1 MLFLSPA
8 VLTSESDQTLYTAQ
22 VANKIGAIAGAFQWG
37 PVDAPYQVTNGEKE
51 FVTQF
56 GIPDN
61 ATYKYVM
68 PLLDFFSYSNVA
80 WVVRQVGVAA
90 TNAFPV
96 GQTAQLIKND
106 DDFATKSITG
116 SDFVAK
122 FPGSA
127 GNGLEIVIIDGAH
140 FAGHE
145 LFGHFTY
152 APGAGEYNI
161 AVVDSTGYWS
171 GTAAKAQKENLYVN
185 GTVAALAVPVAVA
198 PTTSA
203 TGGTLAAGTYF
214 YKVTATGASGETIG
228 SNEVSVTTTGSTSTT
243 TLTWSAVPGAA
254 GYKIYR
260 GTATGAESAYFSVA
274 GNVLTFTDTG
284 AAGSV
289 GTVPTTNTAVGALTV
304 YGVPVTVALGDTA
317 AAVAAKIAS
326 TVGFQNLFASV
337 DVSGTVVTYV
347 EKNVGYAPTTVAP
360 TTQNGISFVTTT
372 VDPGSL
378 GGVLETYNL
387 MTAGVN
393 DKFDD
398 GTVQYY
404 ADAINQQS
412 KYVRVADK
420 TMPLTYRTTTLAGG
434 VDDQT
439 VNVTEGFQ
447 QFTNSEAFAV
457 QFLIAPDVSDAEK
470 IAIIDVAEARGDCMP
485 FLAPPMANVV
495 NNRGQEAN
503 AVKNWRLNQLVRDS
517 NYAFLVDNW
526 GYMYDKYN
534 NVYRWVPATGGT
546 AGIFARTFVNN
557 DPWISP
563 AGLTRGKY
571 LNYTKMAWSASQ
583 DDRDLMYPVGINSIV
598 TFPAQGIILYGDKT
612 LTQKPSAFSRVN
624 VRWAFIVAKTSVA
637 AMAQYFLFEIN
648 DAITQAQFVNAA
660 TPFLRNMKN
669 RRAFEDFRVICN
681 DTNNDADTRLQNKF
695 VVQLLLK
702 PTYSINW
709 VVLNLSAVRPDVQFT
724 ENA

>member
-8 VLTSESDQTLYTAQ
+8 VLTSEDDQTLYTAQ
-22 VANKIGAIAGAFQWG
+22 VANKVGATAGAFQWG
-37 PVDAPYQVTNGEKE
+37 PVDSPYQVTNGEKE
-51 FVTQF
+51 FTTQF

-80 WVVRQVGVAA
+80 WVVRQVGPTAR
-90 TNAFPV
+90 NAFPS
-96 GQTAQLIKND
+96 GQTAELIKND
-106 DDFATKSITG
+106 DDFQVASVTG
-116 SDFVAK
+116 SDFIAK

-127 GNGLEIVIIDGAH
+127 GNGLEIVIIDSAH
-140 FAGHE
+140 FQGHE
-145 LFGHFTY
+145 LYGHFTY

-161 AVVDSTGYWS
+161 AVVDSTGYWT
-171 GTAAKAQKENLYVN
+171 GTAAKQQKENLYVN
-185 GTVAALAVPVAVA
+185 GTA
-198 PTTSA
+198 S
-203 TGGTLAAGTYF
+203 AAGN
-214 YKVTATGASGETIG
+214 I
-228 SNEVSVTTTGSTSTT
+228 
-243 TLTWSAVPGAA
+243 
-254 GYKIYR
+254 
-260 GTATGAESAYFSVA
+260 
-274 GNVLTFTDTG
+274 
-284 AAGSV
+284 
-289 GTVPTTNTAVGALTV
+289 TV
-304 YGVPVTVALGDTA
+304 YGVPVAVALGDTA
-317 AAVAAKIAS
+317 AQVAAKIAS
-326 TVGFQNLFASV
+326 TVGFQNLFSSV
-337 DVSGTVVTYV
+337 TVSGQVITYV
-347 EKNVGYAPTTVAP
+347 EKTVGYSTTTPAPA
-360 TTQNGISFVTTT
+360 TQSGISFVTTT

-387 MTAGVN
+387 MSNVVG
-393 DKFDD
+393 DRFDD
-398 GTVQYY
+398 GTIKYY

-412 KYVRVADK
+412 QYIRAADK
-420 TMPLTYRTTTLAGG
+420 TIALTNRVVTLAGG

-447 QFTNSEAFAV
+447 LFTNREAYDV
-457 QFLIAPDVSDAEK
+457 QFLICADVSDAEK
-470 IAIIDVAEARGDCMP
+470 IAVIDVAESRANCMP
-485 FLAPPMANVV
+485 FIAPPMQYVV

-503 AVKNWRLNQLVRDS
+503 DIKNWRLNQLVRDS

-534 NVYRWVPATGGT
+534 DVYRWVPATGGT

-571 LNYTKMAWSASQ
+571 LNYTKMAWTASQ

-598 TFPAQGIILYGDKT
+598 TFPAQGIVLYGDKT

-624 VRWAFIVAKTSVA
+624 VRWAFIVAKESVA

-648 DAITQAQFVNAA
+648 DDITRAQFVNAA

-669 RRAFEDFRVICN
+669 RRAFEDFKVVC
-681 DTNNDADTRLQNKF
+681 DATNNDADTRLQNKM

-709 VVLNLSAVRPDVQFT
+709 VVLNLSAVRPDVTFT